1 MIVLST
7 LRKRGRSSLERLVVP
22 FGMMR
27 PLFGL
32 FLLFAC
38 GPGPTTNA
46 DVAIRNAMQLQQVAW
61 NNGDIPGF
69 MIAYS
74 DTICFI
80 SKKGRTCGKAAVT
93 SNYQK
98 SYPDKATMGQLQFG
112 IHEVLPAND
121 HAWVTGSWELH
132 REKDTVGGGFSL
144 FWVNEDGNWRIVR
157 DHTY

>member
-1 MIVLST
+1 
-7 LRKRGRSSLERLVVP
+7 
-22 FGMMR
+22 MR

-38 GPGPTTNA
+38 GPGPTTNDDA
-46 DVAIRNAMQLQQVAW
+46 AIRNAMQLQQVAW

-93 SNYQK
+93 SNYQQ

-121 HAWVTGSWELH
+121 RAWVTGSWELH

-157 DHTY
+157 DNTY

>member
-1 MIVLST
+1 MS
-7 LRKRGRSSLERLVVP
+7 GPSSLQSLFVP

-27 PLFGL
+27 TMLGI
-32 FLLFAC
+32 FLLIGC
-38 GPGPTTNA
+38 GPGPTTSP
-46 DVAIRNAMQLQQVAW
+46 DLAIRSEMQQQQQAW

-93 SNYQK
+93 SNYQQ
-98 SYPDKATMGQLQFG
+98 SYPDKATMGRLQFG
-112 IHEVLPAND
+112 IHEILPAHD
-121 HAWVTGSWELH
+121 HAWVTGSWELF

-144 FWVNEDGNWRIVR
+144 FWVNEHGNWRIVR